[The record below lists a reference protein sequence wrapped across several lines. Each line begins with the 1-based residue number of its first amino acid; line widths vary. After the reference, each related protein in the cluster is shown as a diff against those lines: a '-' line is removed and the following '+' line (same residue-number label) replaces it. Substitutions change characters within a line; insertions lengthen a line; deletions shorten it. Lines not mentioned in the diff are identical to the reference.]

1 MFYNGWDMNEEQVT
15 NKQSGVTPKQ
25 TVYEEINWELVEHIR
40 GLSVAEK
47 NAWAF
52 AAADF
57 ALTQKRLIL
66 AKENPDWNDVK
77 IEQEA
82 RRQVFGISIE
92 EIS

>member
-1 MFYNGWDMNEEQVT
+1 MNE
-15 NKQSGVTPKQ
+15 Q
-25 TVYEEINWELVEHIR
+25 TTAEGKRSVYDEINWELVEYIR

-66 AKENPDWNDVK
+66 AKEKPDWSDVK

-82 RRQVFGISIE
+82 RRLVFGVSIE